1 MQGIPDPP
9 SQRGIIPRAFE
20 HIFESISLAEETKYL
35 ILASYLEIYNEE
47 IRDLLSSDCRRKLEL
62 KESPDKGVYV
72 PGKLTCKYE
81 FVRIAVK
88 LRLIYKSIY
97 LPRPV

>member
-1 MQGIPDPP
+1 MQGVPEPP

-20 HIFESISLAEETKYL
+20 HIFESISLAERTKYL

-47 IRDLLSSDCRRKLEL
+47 IRDLLSTECRRKLDL

-72 PGKLTCKYE
+72 TGEYY
-81 FVRIAVK
+81 AG
-88 LRLIYKSIY
+88 
-97 LPRPV
+97 PVLHPSMF